1 MSPALPQFLPI
12 FFLKTEELCSQNTQ
26 TISLASI
33 YSSNKHDIDNTKDI
47 HYAALSVF
55 TVGKAVWQCWN
66 FWLSFGTWTH
76 CKLPELAIT
85 TCLVP
90 TFNPYGRIRFNYIT
104 SFEYYLVLYR
114 FGYGEADIELSSL
127 SLEAVTSSAQQAS
140 FLTIPR
146 RAPN

>member
-55 TVGKAVWQCWN
+55 TVGKAV
-66 FWLSFGTWTH
+66 
-76 CKLPELAIT
+76 
-85 TCLVP
+85 
-90 TFNPYGRIRFNYIT
+90 
-104 SFEYYLVLYR
+104 
-114 FGYGEADIELSSL
+114 
-127 SLEAVTSSAQQAS
+127 
-140 FLTIPR
+140 
-146 RAPN
+146 